1 MSRLSISRNASA
13 MPEIG
18 GFFEL
23 ALPDFGDPFPSFFL
37 RFQSARSA
45 LRAVLEGSEFARVLL
60 PAYICDS
67 VVRAV
72 SDAGRTP
79 EFYRLDA
86 QLAPVIPVAV
96 PEDTALLCV
105 NYFGLCDDIVARVKN
120 KVAPSQL
127 IIDNTQ
133 ALFAPPMEVFG
144 SIYSPRKFV
153 GLPDGGF
160 LATRGP
166 MIALPTDEDHGS
178 MGRMEHLL
186 VRMAGTARDGYSS
199 FMASGCS
206 LEDTR
211 PLRMS
216 RLTNRLLRS
225 IDMQVVKSRRRA
237 NFARLARAFDPINAR
252 RWTLGRACV
261 PLCYPLVLEKDVT
274 DVRKLLAD
282 SNIYIPAYWEDA
294 RQRIEDDSVEKIL
307 LDNCLSLPCDQRY
320 TAAHIDRLIDC
331 VSIAVKRRGAAA

>member
-1 MSRLSISRNASA
+1 MSGLSISHNTSV

-18 GFFEL
+18 GFLEL
-23 ALPDFGDPFPSFFL
+23 ALPDFGDPFPSSFL

-45 LRAVLEGSEFARVLL
+45 LRAVLESSEFARVLL

-72 SDAGRTP
+72 ADAGRTP

-86 QLAPVIPVAV
+86 QLSPVVSVAV
-96 PEDTALLCV
+96 PEDTAVLCV
-105 NYFGLCDDIVARVKN
+105 NYFGLCNGIVALEKS

-133 ALFAPPMEVFG
+133 ALFAPHAEVFG

-160 LATRGP
+160 LATRGAK
-166 MIALPTDEDHGS
+166 IAMPKDEDQGS
-178 MGRMEHLL
+178 MRRMEHLL
-186 VRMAGTARDGYSS
+186 VRMAGTARQGYSS
-199 FMASGCS
+199 FVASGHS

-225 IDMQVVKSRRRA
+225 IDMKVVKSRRRA
-237 NFARLARAFDPINAR
+237 NFARLARAFDSINAR

-261 PLCYPLVLEKDVT
+261 PLCYPLVLKKDVRN
-274 DVRKLLAD
+274 VRKMLAEK
-282 SNIYIPAYWEDA
+282 NIYVPAYWNDA
-294 RQRIEDDSVEKIL
+294 RQRIEDDSIEKTM
-307 LDNCLSLPCDQRY
+307 LDNCLALPCDQRY
-320 TAAHIDRLIDC
+320 TTVHIDRLIDC
-331 VSIAVKRRGAAA
+331 VSTALEMR